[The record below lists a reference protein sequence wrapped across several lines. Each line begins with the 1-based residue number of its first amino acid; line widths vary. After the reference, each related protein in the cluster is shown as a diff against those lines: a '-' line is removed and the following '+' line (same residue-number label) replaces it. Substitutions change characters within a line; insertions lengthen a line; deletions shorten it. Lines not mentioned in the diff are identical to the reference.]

1 MLACVGR
8 PKFHE
13 YESPRPRMDVF
24 DYIIVG
30 AGTAGCV
37 LAARLSESA
46 NRSVL
51 VLEAGGSDLRF
62 WVRVPIGYGRTFND
76 PRVNWM
82 YQSEPEPALSG
93 RRGFW
98 PRGKVL
104 GGSGSI
110 NDMIYIRGFPCDF
123 DGWQACGNPGWGWQE
138 VLPYFRKI
146 EDYPRGA
153 AEYRARGGPIH
164 ITDMADGA
172 HPLCRTFIESCRRL
186 GYRVLDDF
194 NAAPLEGVGVYQI
207 TTRDGMRMSTARG
220 YLRPALRRANLRLLL
235 RAHAL
240 RVLFAGRR
248 ASGVAFRHRGRTL
261 EARARRAVILSLGS
275 VNSPQLLQLS
285 GIGDSDLL
293 RRHGIEV
300 VAHSPQV
307 GRNLQDHLDVSYV
320 YRSRVPTLNDEFYP
334 LAGKLRAGLRYLLTR
349 SGPLS
354 MSINQC
360 GGFLR
365 SDPGQPHPNLQIV
378 CSPVSYDPL
387 TWPMRRLLKPHPF
400 SGFVVSFQSC
410 RPTSRGR
417 IEIRSADPFAPPLIF
432 PNYLSSEHD
441 LAEIPAGAR
450 LLRRIA
456 ATAPLSDVIE
466 TELEPGAG
474 TATDAE
480 LLQDFRDRA
489 VTVYHPV
496 GTCGM
501 GPDPATS
508 VVDARLRVH
517 GVAGLRVID
526 ASIFPAVTSGN
537 TNTPTTMVAEKAAD
551 LIREEEGG

>member
-1 MLACVGR
+1 
-8 PKFHE
+8 
-13 YESPRPRMDVF
+13 MDVF
-24 DYIIVG
+24 DYIVVG

-37 LAARLSESA
+37 LASRLSESA
-46 NRSVL
+46 QRRVL

-82 YQSEPEPALSG
+82 YQSEPEPALCG

-110 NDMIYIRGFPCDF
+110 NDMIYIRGFPWDF
-123 DGWQACGNPGWGWQE
+123 DDWRARGNAGWGWSD

-146 EDYPRGA
+146 EDYPDGDP
-153 AEYRARGGPIH
+153 EYRARGRPIH
-164 ITDMADGA
+164 VTDMAQGA
-172 HPLCRTFIESCRRL
+172 HPLCWTFIETCRRL
-186 GYRVLDDF
+186 GYPVLKDF
-194 NAAPLEGVGVYQI
+194 NAAPVEGVGIYQI

-240 RVLFAGRR
+240 RVLFEARR
-248 ASGVAFRHRGRTL
+248 AVGVAFRHRGRTL
-261 EARARRAVILSLGS
+261 ETRARRAVIACLGS

-285 GIGDSDLL
+285 GVGDSDLL
-293 RRHGIEV
+293 RRHGIAV

-320 YRSRVPTLNDEFYP
+320 YRSRVATLNDQFYP
-334 LAGKLRAGLRYLLTR
+334 LSGKLKAGARYLLTR
-349 SGPLS
+349 RGPLS

-360 GGFLR
+360 GGFLK
-365 SDPGQPHPNLQIV
+365 SDPSEPHPNLQIV

-387 TWPMRRLLKPHPF
+387 TWPLRRLLKPHAF

-417 IEIRSADPFAPPLIF
+417 IEIRSANPFDPPLIL
-432 PNYLSSEHD
+432 PNYLSTERD

-456 ATAPLSDVIE
+456 ATAPLADVIE
-466 TELEPGAG
+466 RELEPGVSKS
-474 TATDAE
+474 TDAQ
-480 LLQDFRDRA
+480 LLQDFRERA
-489 VTVYHPV
+489 GTVYHPV
-496 GTCGM
+496 SSCCM

-517 GVAGLRVID
+517 GLDGLRVVD
-526 ASIFPAVTSGN
+526 ASVFPTVTSGN
-537 TNTPTTMVAEKAAD
+537 TNTPTTMVAERAAD
-551 LIREEEGG
+551 LIKEEEG

>member
-1 MLACVGR
+1 
-8 PKFHE
+8 
-13 YESPRPRMDVF
+13 MDVF
-24 DYIIVG
+24 DYIVVG

-37 LAARLSESA
+37 LASRLSESA
-46 NRSVL
+46 QRRVL

-82 YQSEPEPALSG
+82 YQSEPEPALCG

-110 NDMIYIRGFPCDF
+110 NDMIYIRGFPWDF
-123 DGWQACGNPGWGWQE
+123 DDWEARGNTGWGWRD

-146 EDYPRGA
+146 EDYPDGDPD
-153 AEYRARGGPIH
+153 YRARGGPIH
-164 ITDMADGA
+164 ITDMAEGA
-172 HPLCRTFIESCRRL
+172 HPLCWTFIETCRRL
-186 GYRVLDDF
+186 GYPVLEDF
-194 NAAPLEGVGVYQI
+194 NAAPVEGVGIYQI
-207 TTRDGMRMSTARG
+207 TTRGGMRMSTARG

-240 RVLFAGRR
+240 RVLFEGRR
-248 ASGVAFRHRGRTL
+248 AVGVAFRHRGRTL
-261 EARARRAVILSLGS
+261 EARARRAVVTCLGS

-285 GIGDSDLL
+285 GVGDSELL
-293 RRHGIEV
+293 RRHGIAV

-320 YRSRVPTLNDEFYP
+320 YRSRVATLNDQFYP
-334 LAGKLRAGLRYLLTR
+334 LSGKLRAGARYLLTR
-349 SGPLS
+349 RGPLS

-360 GGFLR
+360 GGFLK
-365 SDPGQPHPNLQIV
+365 SDPSQPHPNLQIV

-387 TWPMRRLLKPHPF
+387 TWPLRRLLKPHAF

-417 IEIRSADPFAPPLIF
+417 IEIRSANPFDPPLIL
-432 PNYLSSEHD
+432 PNYLSTERD

-456 ATAPLSDVIE
+456 ATAPLADVIE
-466 TELEPGAG
+466 RELEPGVSKS
-474 TATDAE
+474 TDAE
-480 LLQDFRDRA
+480 LLQDFRERA
-489 VTVYHPV
+489 GTVYHPV
-496 GTCGM
+496 SSCCM

-517 GVAGLRVID
+517 GVTGLRVVD
-526 ASIFPAVTSGN
+526 ASVFPTVTSGN
-537 TNTPTTMVAEKAAD
+537 TNTPTTMVAERAAD
-551 LIREEEGG
+551 LIKEEEGG